1 MPLEVKQHS
10 GGIFYFRVSIAVY
23 SSTKEHL
30 HHKYHYRLSV
40 FKYNAVDHCYLIL
53 FFIVFKLHPILSKIC
68 FLFTHVSSFI
78 HILLTS
84 DNNNECLLFKQPLFV
99 SQNTTFYKKTGRFP
113 IPVRCTACH
122 WRSNRKGVQ
131 G

>member
-40 FKYNAVDHCYLIL
+40 FKYNAVDHCYLIV
-53 FFIVFKLHPILSKIC
+53 FFIVFNYTQFSPKSVFCLHTYHH
-68 FLFTHVSSFI
+68 LFTSS
-78 HILLTS
+78 
-84 DNNNECLLFKQPLFV
+84 
-99 SQNTTFYKKTGRFP
+99 
-113 IPVRCTACH
+113 
-122 WRSNRKGVQ
+122 
-131 G
+131 